1 MAKGKEIT
9 TREQLEQYL
18 QAGEYT
24 ELSARAFGYFQ
35 KETKTTIVYRDGA
48 AHIEEREE
56 KTTHVPADVEAA
68 SLLIWLLEE
77 PGAKRWQMPEGT
89 AVELRTLRRF
99 QAMEKDGA
107 TVPGAEIPAAGC
119 ITLEQLQRLW
129 QQVKAEQPA
138 AAGDPAAPITGTP

>member
-1 MAKGKEIT
+1 MKRIIITLTVLYACLSLMAVD
-9 TREQLEQYL
+9 L
-18 QAGEYT
+18 
-24 ELSARAFGYFQ
+24 
-35 KETKTTIVYRDGA
+35 TKTTIVYRDGA

-56 KTTHVPADVEAA
+56 KTTHVPADIEAA

-99 QAMEKDGA
+99 QATEKDGA
-107 TVPGAEIPAAGC
+107 TVPGEEIPAAGC
-119 ITLEQLQRLW
+119 ITLEQLRRLW

-138 AAGDPAAPITGTP
+138 AAGDPAATSEKITGTP

>member
-9 TREQLEQYL
+9 T
-18 QAGEYT
+18 
-24 ELSARAFGYFQ
+24 
-35 KETKTTIVYRDGA
+35 
-48 AHIEEREE
+48 
-56 KTTHVPADVEAA
+56 HVPADIEAA

-89 AVELRTLRRF
+89 AVKLRTLRRF

-107 TVPGAEIPAAGC
+107 TVPGEEITAAGC
-119 ITLEQLQRLW
+119 ITLEQLRRLW

-138 AAGDPAAPITGTP
+138 AAAEELREDHQHGNATGGSCGRLRRSILQRCRRQRQTVRRSEQPATDPAAAGDPAGNPGAP

>member
-9 TREQLEQYL
+9 T
-18 QAGEYT
+18 
-24 ELSARAFGYFQ
+24 
-35 KETKTTIVYRDGA
+35 
-48 AHIEEREE
+48 
-56 KTTHVPADVEAA
+56 HVPADIEAA

-77 PGAKRWQMPEGT
+77 PGAKRWQMPEET
-89 AVELRTLRRF
+89 AVELRTVRRF

-107 TVPGAEIPAAGC
+107 TVPGVEIPALLPQKEAER
-119 ITLEQLQRLW
+119 ITLEMLRQLW